1 MRTWL
6 WLLSVHVKMSKL
18 ERKIEDPGDLLAIQ
32 SSWTDQPQ
40 VYWDPT
46 LIGRRVLKQPG
57 LCVCVCA
64 CVRMCV
70 CVGLILSGPSAPVWH
85 IRVTTVKTVFY
96 STNNSY
102 KFKKVKDR
110 TTYYNSVQWLFLMI
124 DSIKHAIELTGK
136 VTNIPGFKFNAKC
149 KMQLTFLYFF
159 IFIFLQLVIFSIAL

>member
-70 CVGLILSGPSAPVWH
+70 CVCARTHTHCCDKHRCIWFLVALCPVYHCFPPCLCRSSQSDSSNQRRTLGLLSVTMLSIRNPIVCALLWNCLTLTLLSCVELSTENPAVCIL
-85 IRVTTVKTVFY
+85 
-96 STNNSY
+96 
-102 KFKKVKDR
+102 
-110 TTYYNSVQWLFLMI
+110 L
-124 DSIKHAIELTGK
+124 IKYA
-136 VTNIPGFKFNAKC
+136 
-149 KMQLTFLYFF
+149 
-159 IFIFLQLVIFSIAL
+159 